1 MTKDEAQMIV
11 DSLSNESAY
20 NVDVKLYCGSHIVEI
35 SEKCLY
41 ETSMY
46 LNAKIVEVCH
56 KHQGGICIR
65 CIGDGQKYMRIT
77 LM

>member
-20 NVDVKLYCGSHIVEI
+20 NVDVKTYGDSHVVEI

-41 ETSMY
+41 TTSMY
-46 LNAKIVEVCH
+46 LNTKIIEVCH
-56 KHQGGICIR
+56 KHQSGICIFAEEMV
-65 CIGDGQKYMRIT
+65 IGI
-77 LM
+77 